1 MVAAALPPALVDV
14 ARHDA
19 RAAHRSAEDLLHRR
33 VLGPHLPGLVCSDP
47 AGRAVLG
54 PRVDGRREVRRGAAL
69 HDRSPGCASHPGD
82 VRFMRVLRSAGGPGP
97 VVAVGAEGLAT
108 GPTGTLCPV
117 SGVSLEDERTVVGP
131 ELLIAQWMFDFG
143 TLADIGP
150 TLARSSAASRRS
162 RPKAPAACW
171 LMSPDQRLL
180 RVSGHD
186 GRLAPG
192 GSLLLDERLE
202 VHGAPRERLQVLPE
216 RLVSGR
222 RAADLPRFCCGP

>member
-1 MVAAALPPALVDV
+1 MDGVKFDEALLYTT
-14 ARHDA
+14 ARQGA
-19 RAAHRSAEDLLHRR
+19 RPIQ
-33 VLGPHLPGLVCSDP
+33 VMC
-47 AGRAVLG
+47 
-54 PRVDGRREVRRGAAL
+54 
-69 HDRSPGCASHPGD
+69 
-82 VRFMRVLRSAGGPGP
+82 RFMRVLRSAGGPGP